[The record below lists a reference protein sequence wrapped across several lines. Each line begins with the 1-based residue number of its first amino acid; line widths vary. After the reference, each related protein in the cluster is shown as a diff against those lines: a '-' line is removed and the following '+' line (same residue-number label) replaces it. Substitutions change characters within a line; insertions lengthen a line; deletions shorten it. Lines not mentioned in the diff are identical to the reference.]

1 MSTLS
6 VKAGDAFSLPIS
18 LENSN
23 TDYVAFQMDIQVPQG
38 VKPVFDEDGFIVID
52 KTSRLNSAHDFSA
65 TFDAESNTIKLLCSS
80 MRNVKIKETSGEL
93 FFINLQADATMI
105 SGDYQVS
112 CKNIMFSTSSA
123 AEGGAQTYYMP
134 DVSDVISVAGSA
146 PVVTDIDVAQ
156 ALDIISK
163 LEEGAYTME
172 YYLIHGVVSSISQ
185 ISTSY
190 GNMSFYMKA
199 PNGNDLMVYRAYGLN
214 GEKVTDGNL
223 IQIGDEVVVYAQLQN
238 YRGTPETRQGG
249 YLTSIV
255 KADHIV
261 VPPVSA
267 DAGSTFSLPV
277 CLENSNTDY
286 VAFQMDIQVPQGV
299 TPIVDEEGYV
309 IIDKASRL
317 YKSHDVSGTFD
328 AWSNTIKLLGS
339 SMSNAKIKE
348 TSGELFFINL
358 QADATM
364 ISGDYQIACKN
375 IMFSTSSTAEG
386 GAQTY
391 YMPDAFSTLSVKAD
405 ENIVWTIAGSSEAV
419 FGTAWDTSN
428 TSNDMTMLEEGV
440 FVLEKKN
447 IKLMAGEEIQYK
459 VVGNHSWDINYGQD
473 GIADGPN
480 VIFYV
485 ERAGIYNLYFYFYRK
500 SGNWLACSYEYAS
513 SGIEPNPTEVVV
525 YGQERDDLSDTD
537 NGDGSITIREEEGG
551 TGEEWDNQFFIVAN
565 RALHAGEEVIIEF
578 DYMASGYASTKN
590 EFHAEPS
597 EFLYWNPLG
606 NIWFTP
612 VWNHFNALFTVPED
626 AEGMKTIA
634 FDMAV
639 AKEACD
645 YHIKNV
651 VWRLADDS
659 ESLIN
664 KEGSENFYIRIGAD
678 TEPFMYDD
686 SAKGMFALLTT
697 QILAAEAAIAN
708 LTYPKVPGASDLAS
722 SIEEAKTVT
731 EDSEVAI
738 IISTFKNLRNLTM
751 SVQNLDDQCKEL
763 AGLMNRIEQV
773 IQKNTEADPALV
785 EEVTNNI
792 QETRLALQNGSYGE
806 QDIYRMID
814 LMGRYYNELSKVY
827 LTINLTQS
835 GTLAS
840 LIQASGFDP
849 MAIIG
854 LTITGEQL
862 YWEDVDY
869 MRSYMRN
876 LEMLNLRDA
885 NISEIYSW
893 WFCGPNNLKKVVLP
907 NNLQRIGEYA
917 FGYAENLKS
926 ITCNSMIPPI
936 ADNYV
941 MAEYLDSQCTLYV
954 PSIAVNAYQSAAY
967 WNNFK
972 IVGTD
977 YLPENIFVGSNLT
990 IDWPANLAS
999 DYKPNVSI
1007 GLGNISESYGAL
1019 TLNGESIM
1027 SMNNFGMVWA
1037 PSNYYTHNNSE
1048 TGSYEFY
1055 RYSNTSLIAN
1065 TPMRADNV
1073 LVELRT
1079 NTFRWDFISFPFDV
1093 KVSDI
1098 TNLLQSNAPLV
1109 IRRYDG
1115 EKRANYQMSETWV
1128 DMDAESTLEAG
1139 KGYIW
1144 QSADGDQEYSYNHFI
1159 VPALNNS
1166 NKNNIFKSDNATVEL
1181 NEYIS
1186 EYSQNRSWNLIGN
1199 PYPAFYDIRGMQTT
1213 APITIWNGYNWVYE
1227 AYTPGDDNYILNPGQ
1242 AFFIQRPVDQES
1254 ITFLKEYRQNDLNVR
1269 EEMPENISR
1278 RAAANSERYVFNL
1291 LLSGS
1296 EENLGDRTR
1305 IVFDATA
1312 KMDYEA
1318 GRDASK
1324 FMSPEASA
1332 AQLFTTVGGL
1342 RYAINNRPLS
1352 DGIVELGLS
1361 IGTAGSYT
1369 IALNTKVEGEVYLID
1384 RETGSEIRLDGTE
1397 GYTFQATK
1405 GIIEGRF
1412 AVRFGN
1418 GDVTGIKGVAGDG
1431 KDAGNWYNLN
1441 GQRINAPA
1449 KGIFIQNGKKT
1460 VVK

>member
-146 PVVTDIDVAQ
+146 PVVADIDVAQ

-163 LEEGAYTME
+163 LEEGGVTE
-172 YYLIHGVVSSISQ
+172 DYYKVHGVVSSISQ

-214 GEKVTDGNL
+214 GEKVTDENL
-223 IQIGDEVVVYAQLQN
+223 IQVGDEVVVYGKLQN
-238 YRGTPETRQGG
+238 YKGTPEICQGG
-249 YLTSIV
+249 YLVSIT

-328 AWSNTIKLLGS
+328 AGSNTIKLLGS

-386 GAQTY
+386 GAQSYT
-391 YMPDAFSTLSVKAD
+391 MPDAFSTLYVKAD
-405 ENIVWTIAGSSEAV
+405 ENIVWTIAGSSEI
-419 FGTAWDTSN
+419 FGSYWEADDP
-428 TSNDMTMLEEGV
+428 SNDMTEVEDGI
-440 FVLEKKN
+440 FVLYKN
-447 IKLMAGEEIQYK
+447 NVSLKSGILYEFK
-459 VVGNHSWDINYGQD
+459 VVGNHSWDINYGAD
-473 GIADGPN
+473 GLAGGPN
-480 VIFYV
+480 VGFTV
-485 ERAGIYNLYFYFYRK
+485 DKNGKYNLQFFFYRNQN
-500 SGNWLACSYEYAS
+500 NWLEYNVEFVS
-513 SGIEPNPTEVVV
+513 
-525 YGQERDDLSDTD
+525 
-537 NGDGSITIREEEGG
+537 
-551 TGEEWDNQFFIVAN
+551 
-565 RALHAGEEVIIEF
+565 EEVRVNMEI
-578 DYMASGYASTKN
+578 
-590 EFHAEPS
+590 
-597 EFLYWNPLG
+597 
-606 NIWFTP
+606 
-612 VWNHFNALFTVPED
+612 
-626 AEGMKTIA
+626 
-634 FDMAV
+634 
-639 AKEACD
+639 
-645 YHIKNV
+645 NV
-651 VWRLADDS
+651 EQPGTLQ
-659 ESLIN
+659 EL
-664 KEGSENFYIRIGAD
+664 
-678 TEPFMYDD
+678 
-686 SAKGMFALLTT
+686 
-697 QILAAEAAIAN
+697 IAN
-708 LTYPKVPGASDLAS
+708 EGYTLQ
-722 SIEEAKTVT
+722 
-731 EDSEVAI
+731 EV
-738 IISTFKNLRNLTM
+738 
-751 SVQNLDDQCKEL
+751 
-763 AGLMNRIEQV
+763 
-773 IQKNTEADPALV
+773 
-785 EEVTNNI
+785 
-792 QETRLALQNGSYGE
+792 
-806 QDIYRMID
+806 
-814 LMGRYYNELSKVY
+814 
-827 LTINLTQS
+827 
-835 GTLAS
+835 
-840 LIQASGFDP
+840 
-849 MAIIG
+849 IG
-854 LTITGEQL
+854 LTVSGSLNYDDMNAIKSM
-862 YWEDVDY
+862 Y
-869 MRSYMRN
+869 N
-876 LEMLNLRDA
+876 LETVDMGETDVTDIPYETFYYRSNLR
-885 NISEIYSW
+885 S
-893 WFCGPNNLKKVVLP
+893 VVLP
-907 NNLQRIGEYA
+907 KNLQTIGSYA
-917 FGYAENLKS
+917 FCGCSSLTEITLPESLHSIGNWAFGNCENLKS
-926 ITCNSMIPPI
+926 ITCKTFLPI
-936 ADNYV
+936 ILYDYIMSEWNAN
-941 MAEYLDSQCTLYV
+941 QCTLYV
-954 PSIAVNAYQSAAY
+954 PAIAVEAYKNAYFWQY
-967 WNNFK
+967 FQ
-972 IVGTD
+972 IQGTD
-977 YLPENIFVGSNLT
+977 YMPENIFVGSNLT
-990 IDWPANLAS
+990 IDWPSNLDA

-1007 GLGNISESYGAL
+1007 GLGNNSGAYGAL
-1019 TLNGESIM
+1019 TMNGESIM
-1027 SMNNFGMVWA
+1027 SINSFGMVWA
-1037 PSNYYTHNNSE
+1037 PNNYYRHYNSE
-1048 TGSYEFY
+1048 TGSYEWY
-1055 RYSNTSLIAN
+1055 RYSNASLIAN

-1079 NTFRWDFISFPFDV
+1079 NTYQWDFISFPFDV

-1098 TNLLQSNAPLV
+1098 TNLTQSNAPLV

-1115 EKRANYQMSETWV
+1115 KNRADGKMGETWV

-1144 QSADGDQEYSYNHFI
+1144 QSADGDQEYSYNYFI

-1166 NKNNIFKSDNATVEL
+1166 NKNNIFKSNDVTVEL

-1186 EYSQNRSWNLIGN
+1186 EFSQSRSWNLIGN

-1254 ITFLKEYRQNDLNVR
+1254 IVFKKEYRQNDLNVR

-1405 GIIEGRF
+1405 GVIEGRF

-1418 GDVTGIKGVAGDG
+1418 GDVTGIKGVAGNG

-1441 GQRINAPA
+1441 GQRVNAPA
-1449 KGIFIQNGKKT
+1449 KGIFIQDGKKT

>member
-93 FFINLQADATMI
+93 FFINLQADASMR

-146 PVVTDIDVAQ
+146 PVVTDINVAQ

-163 LEEGAYTME
+163 LEEGGVTE
-172 YYLIHGVVSSISQ
+172 DYYKVHGVITSISD
-185 ISTSY
+185 ISVNY
-190 GNMSFYMKA
+190 GNTTFNMSA
-199 PNGNDLMVYRAYGLN
+199 PDGRELTVYRAKGLDGQN
-214 GEKVTDGNL
+214 ITDENL
-223 IQIGDEVVVYAQLQN
+223 IQVGDEVVVYGKLQN
-238 YRGTPETRQGG
+238 YKGTPEICQGG
-249 YLTSIV
+249 YLVSIT

-391 YMPDAFSTLSVKAD
+391 TLPDAFSTLSVKAD
-405 ENIVWTIAGSSEAV
+405 ENIVWTIAGSSEI
-419 FGTAWDTSN
+419 FGSYWEAYDS
-428 TSNDMTMLEEGV
+428 SNDMTEVEDGI
-440 FVLEKKN
+440 FVLYKN
-447 IKLMAGEEIQYK
+447 NVSLKSGILYEFK
-459 VVGNHSWDINYGQD
+459 VVGNHSWDINYGAD
-473 GIADGPN
+473 GLAGGPN
-480 VIFYV
+480 VGFTV
-485 ERAGIYNLYFYFYRK
+485 DKNGKYNLQFFFYRNK
-500 SGNWLACSYEYAS
+500 NNWLEYNVEFVS
-513 SGIEPNPTEVVV
+513 
-525 YGQERDDLSDTD
+525 
-537 NGDGSITIREEEGG
+537 
-551 TGEEWDNQFFIVAN
+551 
-565 RALHAGEEVIIEF
+565 EEVRVNMEI
-578 DYMASGYASTKN
+578 
-590 EFHAEPS
+590 
-597 EFLYWNPLG
+597 
-606 NIWFTP
+606 
-612 VWNHFNALFTVPED
+612 
-626 AEGMKTIA
+626 
-634 FDMAV
+634 
-639 AKEACD
+639 
-645 YHIKNV
+645 NV
-651 VWRLADDS
+651 EQPGTLQ
-659 ESLIN
+659 EL
-664 KEGSENFYIRIGAD
+664 
-678 TEPFMYDD
+678 
-686 SAKGMFALLTT
+686 
-697 QILAAEAAIAN
+697 IAN
-708 LTYPKVPGASDLAS
+708 EGYTLQ
-722 SIEEAKTVT
+722 
-731 EDSEVAI
+731 EV
-738 IISTFKNLRNLTM
+738 
-751 SVQNLDDQCKEL
+751 
-763 AGLMNRIEQV
+763 
-773 IQKNTEADPALV
+773 
-785 EEVTNNI
+785 
-792 QETRLALQNGSYGE
+792 
-806 QDIYRMID
+806 
-814 LMGRYYNELSKVY
+814 
-827 LTINLTQS
+827 
-835 GTLAS
+835 
-840 LIQASGFDP
+840 
-849 MAIIG
+849 IG
-854 LTITGEQL
+854 LTVSGSLNYDDMNVIKSM
-862 YWEDVDY
+862 Y
-869 MRSYMRN
+869 N
-876 LEMLNLRDA
+876 LETVDLGEADVTEIPYETFYYRSNLR
-885 NISEIYSW
+885 S
-893 WFCGPNNLKKVVLP
+893 VVLP
-907 NNLQRIGEYA
+907 KNLQTIGSYA
-917 FGYAENLKS
+917 FYGCYSLTEITLPESLHSIGNWAFGNCENLKS
-926 ITCNSMIPPI
+926 ITCKTFLPI
-936 ADNYV
+936 VLYDYIMSEWNAN
-941 MAEYLDSQCTLYV
+941 QCTLYV
-954 PSIAVNAYQSAAY
+954 PAIAVEAYKNAYFWQYFQIQGA
-967 WNNFK
+967 
-972 IVGTD
+972 D
-977 YLPENIFVGSNLT
+977 YMPENIFVGSNLT
-990 IDWPANLAS
+990 IDWPSNLDA

-1007 GLGNISESYGAL
+1007 GLGNNSGAYGAL
-1019 TLNGESIM
+1019 TMNGESIM
-1027 SMNNFGMVWA
+1027 SISSFGMVWA
-1037 PSNYYTHNNSE
+1037 PNNYYGHYNSE
-1048 TGSYEFY
+1048 TGSYEWY
-1055 RYSNTSLIAN
+1055 RYSNASLIAN

-1079 NTFRWDFISFPFDV
+1079 NTYQWDFISFPFDV

-1098 TNLLQSNAPLV
+1098 TNLTQSNAPLV

-1115 EKRANYQMSETWV
+1115 KNRADGKMGETWV

-1144 QSADGDQEYSYNHFI
+1144 QSADGDQEYSYNYFI

-1166 NKNNIFKSDNATVEL
+1166 NKNNIFKSNDVTVEL

-1186 EYSQNRSWNLIGN
+1186 EFSQSRSWNLIGN

-1254 ITFLKEYRQNDLNVR
+1254 IVFKKEYRQNDLNVR

-1418 GDVTGIKGVAGDG
+1418 GDVTGIKGVTNDG
-1431 KDAGNWYNLN
+1431 KDADNWYNLN

>member
-105 SGDYQVS
+105 SGDYQIS

-146 PVVTDIDVAQ
+146 PVVADIDVAQ

-163 LEEGAYTME
+163 LEEGGVTE
-172 YYLIHGVVSSISQ
+172 DYYKVHGVITSISD
-185 ISTSY
+185 ISVNY
-190 GNMSFYMKA
+190 GNTTFNMSA
-199 PNGNDLMVYRAYGLN
+199 PDGRELTVYRAYGLN
-214 GEKVTDGNL
+214 GEKVTDENL
-223 IQIGDEVVVYAQLQN
+223 IQVGDEVVVYGKLQN
-238 YRGTPETRQGG
+238 YKGTPEICQGG
-249 YLTSIV
+249 YLVSIT

-328 AWSNTIKLLGS
+328 ARSNTIKLLGS

-386 GAQTY
+386 GAQSYT
-391 YMPDAFSTLSVKAD
+391 MPDAFSTLSVKAD
-405 ENIVWTIAGSSEAV
+405 ENIVWTIAGSSEI
-419 FGTAWDTSN
+419 FGSYWEADDP
-428 TSNDMTMLEEGV
+428 SNDMTEVEDGI
-440 FVLEKKN
+440 FVLYKN
-447 IKLMAGEEIQYK
+447 NVSLKSGILYEFK
-459 VVGNHSWDINYGQD
+459 VVGNHSWDINYGAD
-473 GIADGPN
+473 GLAGGPN
-480 VIFYV
+480 VGFTV
-485 ERAGIYNLYFYFYRK
+485 DKNGKYNLQFFFYRNK
-500 SGNWLACSYEYAS
+500 NNWLEYNVEFVS
-513 SGIEPNPTEVVV
+513 
-525 YGQERDDLSDTD
+525 
-537 NGDGSITIREEEGG
+537 
-551 TGEEWDNQFFIVAN
+551 
-565 RALHAGEEVIIEF
+565 EEVRVNMEI
-578 DYMASGYASTKN
+578 
-590 EFHAEPS
+590 
-597 EFLYWNPLG
+597 
-606 NIWFTP
+606 
-612 VWNHFNALFTVPED
+612 
-626 AEGMKTIA
+626 
-634 FDMAV
+634 
-639 AKEACD
+639 
-645 YHIKNV
+645 NV
-651 VWRLADDS
+651 EQPGTLQ
-659 ESLIN
+659 EL
-664 KEGSENFYIRIGAD
+664 
-678 TEPFMYDD
+678 
-686 SAKGMFALLTT
+686 
-697 QILAAEAAIAN
+697 IAN
-708 LTYPKVPGASDLAS
+708 EGYTLQ
-722 SIEEAKTVT
+722 
-731 EDSEVAI
+731 EV
-738 IISTFKNLRNLTM
+738 
-751 SVQNLDDQCKEL
+751 
-763 AGLMNRIEQV
+763 
-773 IQKNTEADPALV
+773 
-785 EEVTNNI
+785 
-792 QETRLALQNGSYGE
+792 
-806 QDIYRMID
+806 
-814 LMGRYYNELSKVY
+814 
-827 LTINLTQS
+827 
-835 GTLAS
+835 
-840 LIQASGFDP
+840 
-849 MAIIG
+849 IG
-854 LTITGEQL
+854 LTVSGSLNYDDMNAIKSM
-862 YWEDVDY
+862 Y
-869 MRSYMRN
+869 N
-876 LEMLNLRDA
+876 LEKIDLGEADVTEIPYETFYYRSNLR
-885 NISEIYSW
+885 S
-893 WFCGPNNLKKVVLP
+893 VVLP
-907 NNLQRIGEYA
+907 KNLQTIGSNAFYGCYSLTEITLPESLQSIGYWA
-917 FGYAENLKS
+917 FGNCENLKS
-926 ITCNSMIPPI
+926 ITCKTFLPI
-936 ADNYV
+936 ILYDYIMSEWNAN
-941 MAEYLDSQCTLYV
+941 QCTLYV
-954 PSIAVNAYQSAAY
+954 PAIAVEAYKNAYFWQY
-967 WNNFK
+967 FQ
-972 IVGTD
+972 IQGTD
-977 YLPENIFVGSNLT
+977 CMPENIFVGSNLT
-990 IDWPANLAS
+990 IDWPSNLDA

-1007 GLGNISESYGAL
+1007 GLGNNSGAYGAL
-1019 TLNGESIM
+1019 TMNGESIM
-1027 SMNNFGMVWA
+1027 SINSFGMVWA
-1037 PSNYYTHNNSE
+1037 PNNYYRHYNSE
-1048 TGSYEFY
+1048 TGSYEWY
-1055 RYSNTSLIAN
+1055 RYSNASLIAN

-1079 NTFRWDFISFPFDV
+1079 NTFQWDFISFPFDV

-1098 TNLLQSNAPLV
+1098 TNLTQSNAPLV

-1115 EKRANYQMSETWV
+1115 KNRADGKMGETWV

-1144 QSADGDQEYSYNHFI
+1144 QSADGDQEYSYNYFI

-1166 NKNNIFKSDNATVEL
+1166 NKNNIFKSNDVTVEL

-1186 EYSQNRSWNLIGN
+1186 EFSQSRSWNLIGN

-1254 ITFLKEYRQNDLNVR
+1254 IVFKKEYRQNDLNVR

-1405 GIIEGRF
+1405 GVIEGRF

-1418 GDVTGIKGVAGDG
+1418 GDVTGIKGVAGNG

-1441 GQRINAPA
+1441 GQRVNAPA
-1449 KGIFIQNGKKT
+1449 KGIFIQDGKKT

>member
-1 MSTLS
+1 MKKISVIMVAILLTLCGVRTMASFLSLTSMGSGDRVTMSTLS

-146 PVVTDIDVAQ
+146 PVVADIDVAQ

-163 LEEGAYTME
+163 LEEGGVTE
-172 YYLIHGVVSSISQ
+172 DYYKVHGVVSSISQ

-214 GEKVTDGNL
+214 GEKVTDENL
-223 IQIGDEVVVYAQLQN
+223 IQVGDEVVVYGKLQN
-238 YRGTPETRQGG
+238 YKGTPEICQGG
-249 YLTSIV
+249 YLVSIT

-328 AWSNTIKLLGS
+328 AGSNTIKLLGS

-386 GAQTY
+386 GAQSYT
-391 YMPDAFSTLSVKAD
+391 MPDAFSTLYVKAD
-405 ENIVWTIAGSSEAV
+405 ENIVWTIAGSSEI
-419 FGTAWDTSN
+419 FGSYWEADDP
-428 TSNDMTMLEEGV
+428 SNDMTEVEDGI
-440 FVLEKKN
+440 FVLYKN
-447 IKLMAGEEIQYK
+447 NVSLKSGILYEFK
-459 VVGNHSWDINYGQD
+459 VVGNHSWDINYGAD
-473 GIADGPN
+473 GLAGGPN
-480 VIFYV
+480 VGFTV
-485 ERAGIYNLYFYFYRK
+485 DKNGKYNLQFFFYRNQN
-500 SGNWLACSYEYAS
+500 NWLEYNVEFVS
-513 SGIEPNPTEVVV
+513 
-525 YGQERDDLSDTD
+525 
-537 NGDGSITIREEEGG
+537 
-551 TGEEWDNQFFIVAN
+551 
-565 RALHAGEEVIIEF
+565 EEVRVNMEI
-578 DYMASGYASTKN
+578 
-590 EFHAEPS
+590 
-597 EFLYWNPLG
+597 
-606 NIWFTP
+606 
-612 VWNHFNALFTVPED
+612 
-626 AEGMKTIA
+626 
-634 FDMAV
+634 
-639 AKEACD
+639 
-645 YHIKNV
+645 NV
-651 VWRLADDS
+651 EQPGTLQ
-659 ESLIN
+659 EL
-664 KEGSENFYIRIGAD
+664 
-678 TEPFMYDD
+678 
-686 SAKGMFALLTT
+686 
-697 QILAAEAAIAN
+697 IAN
-708 LTYPKVPGASDLAS
+708 EGYTLQ
-722 SIEEAKTVT
+722 
-731 EDSEVAI
+731 EV
-738 IISTFKNLRNLTM
+738 
-751 SVQNLDDQCKEL
+751 
-763 AGLMNRIEQV
+763 
-773 IQKNTEADPALV
+773 
-785 EEVTNNI
+785 
-792 QETRLALQNGSYGE
+792 
-806 QDIYRMID
+806 
-814 LMGRYYNELSKVY
+814 
-827 LTINLTQS
+827 
-835 GTLAS
+835 
-840 LIQASGFDP
+840 
-849 MAIIG
+849 IG
-854 LTITGEQL
+854 LTVSGSLNYDDMNAIKSM
-862 YWEDVDY
+862 Y
-869 MRSYMRN
+869 N
-876 LEMLNLRDA
+876 LETVDMGETDVTDIPYETFYYRSNLR
-885 NISEIYSW
+885 S
-893 WFCGPNNLKKVVLP
+893 VVLP
-907 NNLQRIGEYA
+907 KNLQTIGSYA
-917 FGYAENLKS
+917 FCGCSSLTEITLPESLHSIGNWAFGNCENLKS
-926 ITCNSMIPPI
+926 ITCKTFLPI
-936 ADNYV
+936 ILYDYIMSEWNAN
-941 MAEYLDSQCTLYV
+941 QCTLYV
-954 PSIAVNAYQSAAY
+954 PAIAVEAYKNAYFWQY
-967 WNNFK
+967 FQ
-972 IVGTD
+972 IQGTD
-977 YLPENIFVGSNLT
+977 YMPENIFVGSNLT
-990 IDWPANLAS
+990 IDWPSNLDA

-1007 GLGNISESYGAL
+1007 GLGNNSGAYGAL
-1019 TLNGESIM
+1019 TMNGESIM
-1027 SMNNFGMVWA
+1027 SINSFGMVWA
-1037 PSNYYTHNNSE
+1037 PNNYYRHYNSE
-1048 TGSYEFY
+1048 TGSYEWY
-1055 RYSNTSLIAN
+1055 RYSNASLIAN

-1079 NTFRWDFISFPFDV
+1079 NTYQWDFISFPFDV

-1098 TNLLQSNAPLV
+1098 TNLTQSNAPLV

-1115 EKRANYQMSETWV
+1115 KNRADGKMGETWV

-1144 QSADGDQEYSYNHFI
+1144 QSADGDQEYSYNYFI

-1166 NKNNIFKSDNATVEL
+1166 NKNNIFKSNDVTVEL

-1186 EYSQNRSWNLIGN
+1186 EFSQSRSWNLIGN

-1254 ITFLKEYRQNDLNVR
+1254 IVFKKEYRQNDLNVR

-1405 GIIEGRF
+1405 GVIEGRF

-1418 GDVTGIKGVAGDG
+1418 GDVTGIKGVAGNG

-1441 GQRINAPA
+1441 GQRVNAPA
-1449 KGIFIQNGKKT
+1449 KGIFIQDGKKT